1 MNETNG
7 ILNATQKAPE
17 EYTSMDTSMVL
28 LVDDQ
33 AMIGEA
39 IRRALHGQPN
49 MEFHYCGDPGRAV
62 EIAERIKPTV
72 ILQDLVM
79 PNIDGLALVRQYR
92 SNPLTKDIPIIVLST
107 KEEAAIKSDAFKA
120 GANDYLV
127 KLPDN
132 VELIARIRYHS
143 KGYLTKLQR
152 DEAYRALRE
161 SQQALLERNIELAR
175 LTNVDGLTGLN
186 NRRYFEEFAEIQW
199 KLAIREKLWI
209 TILMIDVDD
218 FKKYNDTYGHL
229 AGDEVLRDVGSTI
242 MECAGRAT
250 DLVARFGGEEFIVI
264 LPGCPVDGGSIIG
277 DSVCRRVEHLDISH
291 SGSATGPVVTV
302 SVGSASAIPLQ
313 GDSLVV
319 LIKTADNALYEAKR
333 TGKNRAVARTVTT
346 ATAI

>member
-1 MNETNG
+1 MNEADDT
-7 ILNATQKAPE
+7 LNATQRSPE
-17 EYTSMDTSMVL
+17 QYTSMVL

-49 MEFHYCGDPGRAV
+49 MEFHYCSDPGRAV
-62 EIAERIKPTV
+62 DIAERIRPTV

-92 SNPLTKDIPIIVLST
+92 RNPLTKDIPIIVLST
-107 KEEAAIKSDAFKA
+107 KEEGAIKSDTFAA

-143 KGYLTKLQR
+143 KGYLTQLQR

-209 TILMIDVDD
+209 SILMIDVDD

-229 AGDEVLRDVGSTI
+229 AGDDVLRDVGSTI
-242 MECAGRAT
+242 KKCAERPM

-264 LPGCPVDGGSIIG
+264 LPGSSAEGSLAIG
-277 DSVCRRVEHLDISH
+277 DRVCRDVKRLNISH
-291 SGSATGPVVTV
+291 SGSIAGPVVTV
-302 SVGSASAIPLQ
+302 SVGSASAMPLR
-313 GDSLVV
+313 GDSLLV
-319 LIKTADNALYEAKR
+319 LIKSADNALYEAKHA
-333 TGKNRAVARTVTT
+333 GKNRAAVRTVTT

>member
-1 MNETNG
+1 MNEAND
-7 ILNATQKAPE
+7 ILNTIKESSEQN
-17 EYTSMDTSMVL
+17 TSMVL

-39 IRRALHGQPN
+39 IRRALVGQPN
-49 MEFHYCGDPGRAV
+49 MEFHYCSDPGRAV
-62 EIAERIKPTV
+62 EIAEKIRPTV

-92 SNPLTKDIPIIVLST
+92 RNPLTKDIPIIVLST
-107 KEEAAIKSDAFKA
+107 KEEAAIKSDAFAA

-143 KGYLTKLQR
+143 KGYLTQLQR

-209 TILMIDVDD
+209 SVLMIDVDD

-229 AGDEVLRDVGSTI
+229 AGDEVLRDVGNTI
-242 MECAGRAT
+242 KKCAERPT

-264 LPGCPVDGGSIIG
+264 LPDCPVGGGLAIG
-277 DSVCRRVEHLDISH
+277 DKVCRRVERLDISH
-291 SGSATGPVVTV
+291 SGSATGTVVTV
-302 SVGSASAIPLQ
+302 SAGSASTIPLR
-313 GDSLVV
+313 GDSLLK
-319 LIKTADNALYEAKR
+319 LINTADNALYEAKHA
-333 TGKNRAVARTVTT
+333 GKNRVVARATTT
-346 ATAI
+346 ATTTDAM

>member
-1 MNETNG
+1 MNETSD
-7 ILNATQKAPE
+7 ILNTTERSSEQ
-17 EYTSMDTSMVL
+17 YTSMVL

-62 EIAERIKPTV
+62 EIAETIRPTV

-79 PNIDGLALVRQYR
+79 PNVDGLALVRQYR
-92 SNPLTKDIPIIVLST
+92 SHPLTRDIPIIVLST
-107 KEEAAIKSDAFKA
+107 KEEATIKSDAFAA

-127 KLPDN
+127 KLPDS

-152 DEAYRALRE
+152 DQAYRALRE

-186 NRRYFEEFAEIQW
+186 NRRYFEEYAEIQW

-209 TILMIDVDD
+209 SILMIDVDD

-229 AGDEVLRDVGSTI
+229 AGDDVLRNVGNAI
-242 MECAGRAT
+242 KKCAERPT

-264 LPGCPVDGGSIIG
+264 LPGSPVDGGLTIG
-277 DSVCRRVEHLDISH
+277 DSVCRHVERLNISH
-291 SGSATGPVVTV
+291 SGAAAGPVVTV
-302 SVGSASAIPLQ
+302 SVGSASVLPLR
-313 GDSLVV
+313 GDSLLV
-319 LIKTADNALYEAKR
+319 LIRTADSALYEAKHA
-333 TGKNRAVARTVTT
+333 GKNRAVARTVSTVT
-346 ATAI
+346 AV

>member
-1 MNETNG
+1 MNETDDA
-7 ILNATQKAPE
+7 LNATQKSPE
-17 EYTSMDTSMVL
+17 QYTSMVL

-62 EIAERIKPTV
+62 DIAERIRPTV

-92 SNPLTKDIPIIVLST
+92 RNPLTKDIPIIVLST
-107 KEEAAIKSDAFKA
+107 KEEALIKSDTFAA

-143 KGYLTKLQR
+143 KGYLTQLQR

-199 KLAIREKLWI
+199 KLAIREKTWI
-209 TILMIDVDD
+209 SIFMIDVDD

-229 AGDEVLRDVGSTI
+229 AGDDVLRDVGNAI
-242 MECAGRAT
+242 KKCAERPM

-264 LPGCPVDGGSIIG
+264 LPGSSAQGGLAIG
-277 DSVCRRVEHLDISH
+277 DRVCRW
-291 SGSATGPVVTV
+291 AFA
-302 SVGSASAIPLQ
+302 SVYS
-313 GDSLVV
+313 
-319 LIKTADNALYEAKR
+319 
-333 TGKNRAVARTVTT
+333 T
-346 ATAI
+346 ATRRNRCRDWEVRQIARGHCFAATLRGGLPRRRSQKASPPEGQVDQGYVSQGIAPHRVIRR

>member
-1 MNETNG
+1 MNEAND
-7 ILNATQKAPE
+7 ILNAIKESP
-17 EYTSMDTSMVL
+17 DPNISMVL

-39 IRRALHGQPN
+39 IRRALLGQPN

-62 EIAERIKPTV
+62 EMAEKLRPTV

-107 KEEAAIKSDAFKA
+107 KEEAAIKSDAFAA

-127 KLPDN
+127 KLPES

-143 KGYLTKLQR
+143 RGYLALQQR

-209 TILMIDVDD
+209 SILMIDVDD

-229 AGDEVLRDVGSTI
+229 AGDDVLRDVGSTI
-242 MECAGRAT
+242 KKCAERQT

-264 LPGCPVDGGSIIG
+264 LPGSPADGGLAIG
-277 DSVCRRVEHLDISH
+277 DRVCRSVERLNISH
-291 SGSATGPVVTV
+291 SGSVAGPVVTV
-302 SVGSASAIPLQ
+302 SVGSASAIPLR
-313 GDSLVV
+313 GDSLLV

-333 TGKNRAVARTVTT
+333 AGKNRAVARTVTN
-346 ATAI
+346 APAI